1 MSWRASRS
9 RMLDATALPLILTIA
24 VALIF
29 DLTNGFHDTANS
41 VATTVGTRALPPRIA
56 IAFAAILNLV
66 GAVVATQI
74 LNAKVA
80 NTIGDLVGRE
90 KKFIFCPTVAS
101 DGKVARAKKF
111 CRGFAHSISGLLIHE
126 SPRRGIFSETHHS
139 LVLFSGRALV
149 STSPPSRLNG
159 WIKPAKLRSGLA
171 GGEAPV
177 DARLLLVARLIP
189 GPRLPP

>member
-1 MSWRASRS
+1 MPDTQTF
-9 RMLDATALPLILTIA
+9 LLGLTIA
-24 VALIF
+24 VALAF

-101 DGKVARAKKF
+101 DGKLARAKKF

-126 SPRRGIFSETHHS
+126 SPRETVWKIAEGFSSVGLWRRKAANRASFVPSWWPSGSQFETQFDFPNSFRRS
-139 LVLFSGRALV
+139 LLG
-149 STSPPSRLNG
+149 N
-159 WIKPAKLRSGLA
+159 
-171 GGEAPV
+171 
-177 DARLLLVARLIP
+177 
-189 GPRLPP
+189 